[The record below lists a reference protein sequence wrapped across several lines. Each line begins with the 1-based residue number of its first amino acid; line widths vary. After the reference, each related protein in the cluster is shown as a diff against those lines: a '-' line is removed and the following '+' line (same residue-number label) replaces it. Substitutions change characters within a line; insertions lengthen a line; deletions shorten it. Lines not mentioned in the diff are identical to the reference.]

1 MKAQQPYRPSHEG
14 YVSEFTQFLN
24 GYMHDHHDVEDDQQ
38 KGWYLLW
45 DKQVDLGELD
55 KERADHVPLPPYYY
69 PE

>member
-1 MKAQQPYRPSHEG
+1 
-14 YVSEFTQFLN
+14 
-24 GYMHDHHDVEDDQQ
+24 MHDHHDVEDDQQ